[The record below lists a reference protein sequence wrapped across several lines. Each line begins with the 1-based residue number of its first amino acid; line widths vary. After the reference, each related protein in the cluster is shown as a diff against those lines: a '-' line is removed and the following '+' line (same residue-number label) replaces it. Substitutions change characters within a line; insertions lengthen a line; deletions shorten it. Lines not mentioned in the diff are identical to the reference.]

1 MSIDASTNTVLLTVQ
16 AISTADQDVWIV
28 IIQCLEILSNFY
40 INAVSSVEVQ
50 QAIDARNVANIAV
63 QLLALAANVL
73 QHLQIKLQDRMMTAE
88 AYSQYQASQQMAGA
102 DEEETMLADD
112 ADPDM
117 AVTNP
122 TTAGVAA
129 RTMSRNLMG
138 ASYVL
143 SHEALNTVLVME
155 KAQSALGDLL
165 ALQTSLVMIPSELP
179 PLPSSGFVQW
189 DTFFAQAKFLQDAL
203 HNTTPSMDEAS
214 RKATEGWMTAEE
226 EDLMPLKSSIIT
238 QCVTFFDIMTALI
251 SHSAASLPTE
261 QCVWVIT
268 EEQLRSLVVLL
279 LQWLSTPQL
288 EICLSVLATI
298 SSFAKEQWCGSST
311 FPVALFGVVTNALI
325 NRLRQPTAYSTS
337 STRDSSTGTQVTLN
351 KSQNVQRAT
360 ILLLDAVFNAVIDM
374 NSNDHLTY
382 HQTFVR
388 MNIAT
393 IFAQEH
399 EQLMQRVQSNIFLL
413 SESERDQLEDT
424 LANIEGLL
432 EYKRTNFR

>member
-1 MSIDASTNTVLLTVQ
+1 
-16 AISTADQDVWIV
+16 
-28 IIQCLEILSNFY
+28 
-40 INAVSSVEVQ
+40 
-50 QAIDARNVANIAV
+50 
-63 QLLALAANVL
+63 
-73 QHLQIKLQDRMMTAE
+73 
-88 AYSQYQASQQMAGA
+88 
-102 DEEETMLADD
+102 
-112 ADPDM
+112 
-117 AVTNP
+117 
-122 TTAGVAA
+122 
-129 RTMSRNLMG
+129 
-138 ASYVL
+138 
-143 SHEALNTVLVME
+143 
-155 KAQSALGDLL
+155 
-165 ALQTSLVMIPSELP
+165 
-179 PLPSSGFVQW
+179 
-189 DTFFAQAKFLQDAL
+189 
-203 HNTTPSMDEAS
+203 
-214 RKATEGWMTAEE
+214 MTAEE

-382 HQTFVR
+382 HQTFAR